1 MLEFKNLLM
10 SRTVWAN
17 TVGLSALLLSMFGFQ
32 SPVIERDQLVDA
44 ILQVVT
50 GGSFVASTI
59 FRIMATKKITL

>member
-1 MLEFKNLLM
+1 MIEFKNLLM

-17 TVGLSALLLSMFGFQ
+17 VVGLSTLLISMFGFQ
-32 SPVIERDQLVDA
+32 APLIERDQLVDA

-59 FRIMATKKITL
+59 FRIIATKKIAL

>member
-1 MLEFKNLLM
+1 MIEFKNLLL

-17 TVGLSALLLSMFGFQ
+17 AIGLSTLFISMFGFQ
-32 SPVIERDQLVDA
+32 APLIERDQLVDA

-59 FRIMATKKITL
+59 FRIIATKKIAL

>member
-1 MLEFKNLLM
+1 MIEFKNLLL

-17 TVGLSALLLSMFGFQ
+17 AVGLAALLLSMFGFNV
-32 SPVIERDQLVDA
+32 PVIEKEQLVEA

-59 FRIMATKKITL
+59 FRILATKKISL

>member
-1 MLEFKNLLM
+1 MIEFKTLLT

-17 TVGLSALLLSMFGFQ
+17 VVGFSTLIISMFGYQ
-32 SPVIERDQLVDA
+32 GPLIERDQMVDA

-59 FRIMATKKITL
+59 FRVIATKKIAL